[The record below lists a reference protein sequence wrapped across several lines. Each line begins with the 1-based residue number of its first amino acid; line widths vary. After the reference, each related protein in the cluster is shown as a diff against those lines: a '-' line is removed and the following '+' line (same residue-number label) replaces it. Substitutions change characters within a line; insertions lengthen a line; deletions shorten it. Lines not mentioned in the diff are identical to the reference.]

1 MAKGNRNNNN
11 NRNRNRRGD
20 FSGNYTKR
28 NTETVKDCTYKEGIT
43 VKELAEKIG
52 KSPAEIYGCWYETA
66 VTILS

>member
-43 VKELAEKIG
+43 VKELAEKI
-52 KSPAEIYGCWYETA
+52 
-66 VTILS
+66 